1 GASSSHE
8 AILQRSIRSAFTG
21 ITQMETRSLY
31 KLTQDDPQVHTGSYD
46 SQIECLKDIISG
58 LKSEIERHDRECNL
72 TRQQE
77 TERMREKEN
86 ELWKATKDLDEVRQ
100 FLSTVKTEIDSMH
113 RMIPAPEEAANVDKK
128 NPRSS
133 NDSDIRIGDEQG
145 EMAKLRESVS
155 LLEARMEGVLD
166 EAAEFQTENNRLKDE
181 LGKARSE
188 NLSLEAKLRDE
199 DLQLNSQL
207 DDLIMKV
214 NKNSEVLKLFSDHC
228 KSDGSQ
234 VKALHGRIEALLAEL
249 QEIETRVDICADELQ
264 LASVHVLPTFPKYSI
279 SHEGPEGRVAEKVRC
294 LIEQGLLKV
303 AGCRSHPA
311 IEKPVEPNKAGL
323 DTGNYTEIVP
333 TPSFGHWLAGKHI
346 ASLQDPW

>member
-77 TERMREKEN
+77 TERMRKKEN

-249 QEIETRVDICADELQ
+249 QEIETRVDILYLTRVQRGGLQ
-264 LASVHVLPTFPKYSI
+264 KRSDVLLN
-279 SHEGPEGRVAEKVRC
+279 KV
-294 LIEQGLLKV
+294 
-303 AGCRSHPA
+303 
-311 IEKPVEPNKAGL
+311 
-323 DTGNYTEIVP
+323 Y
-333 TPSFGHWLAGKHI
+333 
-346 ASLQDPW
+346 

>member
-1 GASSSHE
+1 
-8 AILQRSIRSAFTG
+8 
-21 ITQMETRSLY
+21 METRSLY

-58 LKSEIERHDRECNL
+58 LKSEVERHDRECNL

-77 TERMREKEN
+77 TERMRKKEN
-86 ELWKATKDLDEVRQ
+86 ELWKATKDLDE
-100 FLSTVKTEIDSMH
+100 
-113 RMIPAPEEAANVDKK
+113 IPAPEEAANVDKK

-249 QEIETRVDICADELQ
+249 QEIETRVDILYLTRVQRGGLQ
-264 LASVHVLPTFPKYSI
+264 KRSDVLLN
-279 SHEGPEGRVAEKVRC
+279 KV
-294 LIEQGLLKV
+294 
-303 AGCRSHPA
+303 
-311 IEKPVEPNKAGL
+311 
-323 DTGNYTEIVP
+323 Y
-333 TPSFGHWLAGKHI
+333 
-346 ASLQDPW
+346 